1 MSLDAVPR
9 GRSLATRLLLAQ
21 GLVLTASIL
30 TAGLVASLLGPTL
43 FHQHL
48 LEAGHSADSPELEHI
63 ELAYREAN
71 LASLGL
77 ALLTALLCALVVAW
91 YLTRRIQRPLV
102 ALTHAAEEMSSG
114 RYQTRVAA
122 SGAGPELDTLASAFN
137 TMAERLE
144 RIEDTRRR
152 LLSDLAHEMRTPIAT
167 LGAYLEALED
177 GVRELDRAT
186 WQVLDDQT
194 SRLRKLAEDIDDVSR
209 AEEGRLQLDLEPHRV
224 DDLLDSAAQVARGR
238 YAAKGVALVSGP
250 RCGLTL
256 TADGERLGQVLAN
269 LLDNALRHT
278 PPGGTVTLHGE
289 AVGDR
294 ARLVVADDG
303 EGIPAEQLPHVFERF
318 YRGDTSRDRAR
329 SGSGIGLTISRAIA
343 DAHGGTLEAASD
355 GPGAGAT
362 FSLTLPRA

>member
-1 MSLDAVPR
+1 
-9 GRSLATRLLLAQ
+9 
-21 GLVLTASIL
+21 
-30 TAGLVASLLGPTL
+30 
-43 FHQHL
+43 
-48 LEAGHSADSPELEHI
+48 
-63 ELAYREAN
+63 
-71 LASLGL
+71 
-77 ALLTALLCALVVAW
+77 
-91 YLTRRIQRPLV
+91 
-102 ALTHAAEEMSSG
+102 
-114 RYQTRVAA
+114 
-122 SGAGPELDTLASAFN
+122 
-137 TMAERLE
+137 
-144 RIEDTRRR
+144 
-152 LLSDLAHEMRTPIAT
+152 
-167 LGAYLEALED
+167 
-177 GVRELDRAT
+177 
-186 WQVLDDQT
+186 
-194 SRLRKLAEDIDDVSR
+194 
-209 AEEGRLQLDLEPHRV
+209 
-224 DDLLDSAAQVARGR
+224 VARGR